1 MMSLSELTDILL
13 PVINESPIRKV
24 TVFGSYARGDA
35 TDASDIDILID
46 SDGKL
51 NGMNFFIYA
60 DKLAEVLPIKS
71 DIFESVEIKKPSSL
85 YTRILNEG
93 VVIYERA

>member
-1 MMSLSELTDILL
+1 MMTLNELIDSLL
-13 PVINESPIRKV
+13 PVVEESPIKKLI
-24 TVFGSYARGDA
+24 VFGSYARGDA
-35 TDASDIDILID
+35 TNDSDIDIVID

-60 DKLAEVLPIKS
+60 DKLAKALPVKS
-71 DIFESVEIKKPSSL
+71 DIFEFIEIKKPSSL

>member
-1 MMSLSELTDILL
+1 MMTLNELTDILL
-13 PVINESPIRKV
+13 PVIEESPIKKV

-35 TDASDIDILID
+35 TDDSDIDIVID
-46 SDGKL
+46 SGGKL

-60 DKLAEVLPIKS
+60 DKLAEALPVKS
-71 DIFESVEIKKPSSL
+71 DIFESIEIKKPSSL

-93 VVIYERA
+93 VVIYERT

>member
-1 MMSLSELTDILL
+1 MVTLNELTDILL

-24 TVFGSYARGDA
+24 IVFGSYARGDA
-35 TDASDIDILID
+35 TNDSDIDIVID
-46 SDGKL
+46 SGGEL

-60 DKLAEVLPIKS
+60 DKLAKALPVKS
-71 DIFESVEIKKPSSL
+71 DIFESIEIKKPSSL

-93 VVIYERA
+93 VVIYERT

>member
-1 MMSLSELTDILL
+1 MITLNELTDILL
-13 PVINESPIRKV
+13 PVVEESPIRKV

-35 TDASDIDILID
+35 TNDSDIDIVID

-51 NGMNFFIYA
+51 DGMNFFIYA
-60 DKLAEVLPIKS
+60 DKLAKILPVKS

>member
-1 MMSLSELTDILL
+1 MITLNELTDILL
-13 PVINESPIRKV
+13 PVIEESPIKKV
-24 TVFGSYARGDA
+24 IVFGSYARGDA
-35 TDASDIDILID
+35 TNDSDIDIVID

-60 DKLAEVLPIKS
+60 DKLAKALPVKS
-71 DIFESVEIKKPSSL
+71 DIFESIEIKKPSSL

-93 VVIYERA
+93 IVIYERA

>member
-1 MMSLSELTDILL
+1 MITLNELTDIML
-13 PVINESPIRKV
+13 PVIEESPIRKV

-35 TDASDIDILID
+35 TDDSDIDIIID

-51 NGMNFFIYA
+51 NGINFFIYA
-60 DKLAEVLPIKS
+60 DKLAKILPVKS
-71 DIFESVEIKKPSSL
+71 DIFETIEIKKPSLL

>member
-1 MMSLSELTDILL
+1 MITLNELTDIML

-24 TVFGSYARGDA
+24 IVFGSYARGEA
-35 TDASDIDILID
+35 TDDSDIDIVID

-60 DKLAEVLPIKS
+60 DKLAKALPIKS
-71 DIFESVEIKKPSSL
+71 DIFESIEIQKPSSL
-85 YTRILNEG
+85 YTQILTEG